1 VIERQSTSSI
11 RLSLKTQV
19 LRVDPCAA
27 VWLPVGGAW
36 SMYGMRCADLCG
48 LVAFARCAAR
58 SLYMMRC
65 ADLCGLVAFCRAVR
79 LQFCAV
85 RLRRFVLR
93 MRMRMRVACALHG
106 TVSWGG
112 AVARV
117 WGTDRRAHAYKN
129 GCQTDGVFKILPFH
143 SPIHSVQAFIHNGKK
158 MPSQSCLS
166 FVQLFCSTR
175 PSVCAVFPF
184 RWKHGQLLCATKT
197 DSLLHEHG
205 PRSLRL

>member
-1 VIERQSTSSI
+1 MQVLHVIKSDVDNLELRLGIVDGVIERQSTSSI

-93 MRMRMRVACALHG
+93 MRMRVACALHG
-106 TVSWGG
+106 TVSMIRLANRTLVVKRISARCGVGNCNWSRGILELG
-112 AVARV
+112 AS
-117 WGTDRRAHAYKN
+117 RR
-129 GCQTDGVFKILPFH
+129 CGV
-143 SPIHSVQAFIHNGKK
+143 V
-158 MPSQSCLS
+158 
-166 FVQLFCSTR
+166 R
-175 PSVCAVFPF
+175 
-184 RWKHGQLLCATKT
+184 
-197 DSLLHEHG
+197 
-205 PRSLRL
+205 